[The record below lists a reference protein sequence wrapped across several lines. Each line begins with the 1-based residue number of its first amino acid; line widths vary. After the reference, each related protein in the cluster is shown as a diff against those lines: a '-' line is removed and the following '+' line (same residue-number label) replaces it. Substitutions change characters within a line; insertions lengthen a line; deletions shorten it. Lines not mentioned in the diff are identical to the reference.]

1 MRSSDWNERP
11 GNGVC
16 RRPPH
21 HFVCGDQWCWWRIR
35 TRRSKGEWI
44 PAQAA
49 VGKSEAEGNKRQLR
63 LVGQILRSH
72 PRNATPSPY
81 STRTR
86 TFPRNTLPHITH
98 SLGTISQNMFKCNEP
113 AVPSGKPTPF
123 FLFTPPPP
131 PTTFSSAPA
140 APGTAPTAT
149 TVTPTTT
156 SLSCPR
162 GPRYLGGT
170 CVPYTLYPSP
180 IAPQY
185 PIPLPAQKGCG
196 SSRVAILPSAFL
208 KSCLRSPDPSP
219 SVCCI
224 AVDVWAWSV
233 AGF

>member
-1 MRSSDWNERP
+1 VNCFALGASGDGNNLRMRSSDWNERP

-131 PTTFSSAPA
+131 DDWPLYHCNLSWIDWIMTFPCSLLCNLNLWSG
-140 APGTAPTAT
+140 PGVLWKP
-149 TVTPTTT
+149 
-156 SLSCPR
+156 C
-162 GPRYLGGT
+162 
-170 CVPYTLYPSP
+170 
-180 IAPQY
+180 
-185 PIPLPAQKGCG
+185 
-196 SSRVAILPSAFL
+196 
-208 KSCLRSPDPSP
+208 D
-219 SVCCI
+219 
-224 AVDVWAWSV
+224 
-233 AGF
+233 